1 MPSIEPIPLQGASSL
16 LWNYYKPAC
25 NSWSFIG
32 RMLSVVADAAQ
43 SFGALQHPLR
53 TSSSSSII
61 PISLSTSIGLFRI
74 QLGAFIVLWM
84 PDVHGWEIQGQILCP
99 KILHCVCG
107 DSLDSYRFSIRW
119 FDRND
124 VAYEHF
130 SREVTEFGPSRAKS
144 LPANLGPVQAHRR
157 VI

>member
-16 LWNYYKPAC
+16 LWNDYKPAC

-53 TSSSSSII
+53 TPSSSSII
-61 PISLSTSIGLFRI
+61 LSRCRPRSDCSVSSLTLSLSCGCRMYMGGKYRVKYSVRRYCTVSVE
-74 QLGAFIVLWM
+74 IVWIATGSRSDGN
-84 PDVHGWEIQGQILCP
+84 DV
-99 KILHCVCG
+99 
-107 DSLDSYRFSIRW
+107 
-119 FDRND
+119 

-144 LPANLGPVQAHRR
+144 LPSNLGPVQAHRR